1 MKKAN
6 DKTWFDE
13 PILKNETFL
22 KIYDD
27 DNILNSIVDL
37 EYEEIFELKKELDK
51 IIENHDKPW
60 NIRTLASQ
68 HKDIISKIEDI
79 RRISFQMKDTLME
92 EWKSKY
98 AKIPKN

>member
-1 MKKAN
+1 MKDN
-6 DKTWFDE
+6 ETWFDE

-27 DNILNSIVDL
+27 DNILNSIVEL

-51 IIENHDKPW
+51 IIENRDKPW
-60 NIRTLASQ
+60 NIRTLAGQ

-98 AKIPKN
+98 LKGD